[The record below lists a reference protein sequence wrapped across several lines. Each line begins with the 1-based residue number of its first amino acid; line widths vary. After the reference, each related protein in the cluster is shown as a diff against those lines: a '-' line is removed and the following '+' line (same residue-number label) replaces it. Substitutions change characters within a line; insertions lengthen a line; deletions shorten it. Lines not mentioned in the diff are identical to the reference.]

1 MGAKSN
7 MPSTTAQTD
16 ANLSHDTILYMK

>member
-16 ANLSHDTILYMK
+16 ANLSHDTIFYMK